1 MNLRPC
7 SCGFLDPAPVLTGA
21 YRDGD
26 RLVSLGYTCRRC
38 GSDCGIPIE
47 NCTPAQIEEALL
59 AEKARYAQM
68 GWI

>member
-1 MNLRPC
+1 MTRRPC
-7 SCGFLDPAPVLTGA
+7 SCGDLDPAPALTGA
-21 YRDGD
+21 YRAGD

-38 GSDCGIPIE
+38 GSDRAIPVDD
-47 NCTPAQIEEALL
+47 CTPEQVAEALL